1 MGLDASLGRENR
13 PAGKTHKCVH
23 RLYRNSS
30 NVAERD
36 AEEKPTSR
44 AYLLNTLEDEFEELS
59 TSPSRKSMPCR
70 FNGVKVESN
79 GMLKRGSVYQSSREI
94 RKLIKQREVR
104 RKPELALSD
113 ESFLSFEIVNSP
125 SKRSPNEK
133 TALDQQKR
141 RPHSFLNPERNLTS
155 FDNAQAVLTDT
166 TEFLDLSFRLLPEE
180 QANWSSQCPNVSQAT
195 QSSSD
200 SYLEISLSPDI
211 SECSHTSAIH
221 GNVEG
226 FRRKEP
232 KFGSSEGLGSE
243 NLGSTRSEDGVHILP
258 KSFSA
263 KVGTCKTLHQPEID
277 PSKVTQRN
285 RFSPIMKMFDP
296 MKKSKSQRNPSLSNT
311 VACNLTP
318 PNPSSYRIDT
328 SSRKSSLSGL
338 SSSIDHKRIDRHDQL
353 FSGDEEMVVTAAS
366 AAHLH
371 GTLKLESKQSVPSF
385 EFSLKDAEEVLSA
398 KTWKAQNAFNWVYTF
413 HGGKR
418 HSGSSWG
425 SKDRR
430 RQTLPIVGQMQVSC
444 YFCSELSSNGLLD
457 NFAVTEF
464 VLQDISQLKRNS
476 TACDERFPS
485 PDLQPRKDIISASIA
500 DGDSR
505 DLNVLSEPETRK
517 NPSRVADADFPSEA
531 SASGQRAA
539 PIESRPQLEVAAI
552 VVQIPFGG
560 KRSLKDRLR
569 DDACNKQ
576 LRDLTGNGRDGASID
591 PQPVSVKVVTS
602 SGRHGLPCTE
612 ETGPSPLLD
621 RWRSGGAC
629 DCGGWDMAC
638 PITVLDNSGGED
650 ATEIRGGHLSLK
662 LFVQGTKDKTPA
674 LIITTREDGLYSIH
688 FHAQFSKLQAF
699 SICVAVLHSLE
710 AFGLLSQEKNGQRLH
725 SSSLKLLLEEEV
737 RQLLEAVAKEEH
749 RKVNKKQQQSPGPY
763 QVDPPIS
770 PIGRV

>member
-226 FRRKEP
+226 FRRKRT
-232 KFGSSEGLGSE
+232 KIRI
-243 NLGSTRSEDGVHILP
+243 NTRSEDGVHILP

-413 HGGKR
+413 HG
-418 HSGSSWG
+418 
-425 SKDRR
+425 DRR

-505 DLNVLSEPETRK
+505 DLNVPSEPETRK

-591 PQPVSVKVVTS
+591 PQPVN
-602 SGRHGLPCTE
+602 
-612 ETGPSPLLD
+612 GPSPLLD

>member
-13 PAGKTHKCVH
+13 QVGKTHKCVH
-23 RLYRNSS
+23 RLHRNGS
-30 NVAERD
+30 NVDDRD
-36 AEEKPTSR
+36 EEEKPTSR
-44 AYLLNTLEDEFEELS
+44 AYLLNTLEDEFGELS
-59 TSPSRKSMPCR
+59 ISPSRKSMPCR

-79 GMLKRGSVYQSSREI
+79 SVLKRGSVYQSSREV

-104 RKPELALSD
+104 RKPELPLSD
-113 ESFLSFEIVNSP
+113 ESFLSFEIVDSP
-125 SKRSPNEK
+125 SRRSQNEVTAPDQKKR
-133 TALDQQKR
+133 T
-141 RPHSFLNPERNLTS
+141 PHSFLNPKRSLTS
-155 FDNAQAVLTDT
+155 SDNPQAVLTDN
-166 TEFLDLSFRLLPEE
+166 TEFLDLSFRLLPDE
-180 QANWSSQCPNVSQAT
+180 QSKWNSQCSNVSQAT

-200 SYLEISLSPDI
+200 SYLEISLLPDA
-211 SECSHTSAIH
+211 SGCSRTSAIH
-221 GNVEG
+221 ENVES
-226 FRRKEP
+226 FQRKVP
-232 KFGSSEGLGSE
+232 KLGSSEGLGSE
-243 NLGSTRSEDGVHILP
+243 NLGSHILP

-263 KVGTCKTLHQPEID
+263 KVGTCNTLCQPEID
-277 PSKVTQRN
+277 PSKITQRN
-285 RFSPIMKMFDP
+285 RFSPIRKMFDP

-318 PNPSSYRIDT
+318 TPP
-328 SSRKSSLSGL
+328 LSGL
-338 SSSIDHKRIDRHDQL
+338 PSSIDHKKIERHDQ
-353 FSGDEEMVVTAAS
+353 SIGGDREMVAAAS

-385 EFSLKDAEEVLSA
+385 EFSLKDSEEVLSA
-398 KTWKAQNAFNWVYTF
+398 KTWKAQNAFNWIYTF
-413 HGGKR
+413 HGGKK

-476 TACDERFPS
+476 TTCDERYPS

-505 DLNVLSEPETRK
+505 DLNVLSEPEIRK
-517 NPSRVADADFPSEA
+517 NPSRVADADFPAEA
-531 SASGQRAA
+531 SASGPWAV

-576 LRDLTGNGRDGASID
+576 LRDLTGVSAADNGRDGASVS

-650 ATEIRGGHLSLK
+650 ATEIRGSHLSLK
-662 LFVQGTKDKTPA
+662 LFVQVYMLSFPCA
-674 LIITTREDGLYSIH
+674 L
-688 FHAQFSKLQAF
+688 
-699 SICVAVLHSLE
+699 
-710 AFGLLSQEKNGQRLH
+710 
-725 SSSLKLLLEEEV
+725 
-737 RQLLEAVAKEEH
+737 
-749 RKVNKKQQQSPGPY
+749 
-763 QVDPPIS
+763 
-770 PIGRV
+770 